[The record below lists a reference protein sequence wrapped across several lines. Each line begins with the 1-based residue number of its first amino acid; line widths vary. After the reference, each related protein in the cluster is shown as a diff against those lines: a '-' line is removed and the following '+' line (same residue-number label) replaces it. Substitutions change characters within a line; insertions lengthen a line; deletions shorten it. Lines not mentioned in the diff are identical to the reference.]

1 MEKILALV
9 SLAMFAA
16 SPAFAQT
23 RLRTPTPN
31 SNAPMIRIPP
41 SSLPGTG
48 VSEQNTT
55 SREATYPKPIKQY
68 YDPLFNDPTQRNPN
82 LRNR

>member
-1 MEKILALV
+1 MKTILATAA
-9 SLAMFAA
+9 LALFAA

-48 VSEQNTT
+48 VSELNT
-55 SREATYPKPIKQY
+55 SSPEATYPKPIKQD
-68 YDPLFNDPTQRNPN
+68 YDPLFNDPTQRNPS
-82 LRNR
+82 LRKR